1 MRGGGCF
8 SRRVTGIHAL
18 AGLEMPTQRIGFRR
32 PLLVAVLMSF
42 SPMDFSLAEVTID
55 LTCTANA
62 QTTAQSGGEAINHG
76 QENGMLNCV
85 RGAEELSGGQSR
97 AAPSAC
103 FQGSQ
108 T

>member
-8 SRRVTGIHAL
+8 SRRVTGVHAL
-18 AGLEMPTQRIGFRR
+18 AGLELPTQRIGFRR
-32 PLLVAVLMSF
+32 PWLMAVLMSF
-42 SPMDFSLAEVTID
+42 SPTDFSLAEVTID
-55 LTCTANA
+55 LTCTADA
-62 QTTAQSGGEAINHG
+62 QTSTKAEGEAINHG